1 MFANLNKSYQEIV
14 IANTTENSAVIY
26 DIQTKIRRIFSNWVN
41 DPRNLTDSTG
51 KYFGD
56 KYGAKITVCC
66 ENGYLIHDV
75 KTFCKDV
82 VNNRVGTNNNYILW
96 VNSSNIRPLDGT
108 VNTPLFSTINL
119 VANPTVINSTY
130 STKKVYRIS
139 SSTLPTSEPA
149 IPGEPLK
156 YNVYQPEL
164 LPITVSRVKSVWM
177 NAPGKEYTQSSVGKY
192 GYDARRSTER
202 NTFCWYVVRKW
213 GNDLFTN
220 LGTMYYI
227 RLGYYE
233 FEPKLT

>member
-1 MFANLNKSYQEIV
+1 MRFYVS
-14 IANTTENSAVIY
+14 
-26 DIQTKIRRIFSNWVN
+26 
-41 DPRNLTDSTG
+41 
-51 KYFGD
+51 
-56 KYGAKITVCC
+56 
-66 ENGYLIHDV
+66 
-75 KTFCKDV
+75 
-82 VNNRVGTNNNYILW
+82 
-96 VNSSNIRPLDGT
+96 
-108 VNTPLFSTINL
+108 
-119 VANPTVINSTY
+119 VINSTY
-130 STKKVYRIS
+130 SYKKVYRIS

-156 YNVYQPEL
+156 YNIYQPEL

-202 NTFCWYVVRKW
+202 NTFCWYVARKW

-227 RLGYYE
+227 RLGYFE